1 MFNKLFG
8 KSKKE
13 SPNETKFND
22 SKEVH
27 CEVTGKETTI
37 DNTIVLVKIDG
48 VIALKNLN
56 NPTIDIE
63 NKEIQSEDKPPIK
76 FYSEVV
82 VPENLKPIFG
92 RIFSIINDEDEIEQS
107 TAVISPEGQ
116 KTYSGQKLFPF
127 MEHIN
132 NGVELLQISPT
143 MFFAIID
150 KSAKLKD
157 KNCKNWNTNYKG
169 VLRKYMSKSIT
180 KEQKQNQTFGS
191 PGLLLQGFDVAV
203 SDCSLKNPNGTG
215 YLYRTDGNF
224 KSVDI
229 CSNESAVS
237 FCQKNN
243 ALIYYNDFLNNGE
256 LRVLSPVTESINKNL
271 QNSYL
276 FRSSNI

>member
-1 MFNKLFG
+1 MFKNLFG

-13 SPNETKFND
+13 STTETKFND
-22 SKEVH
+22 SKIVH
-27 CEVTGKETTI
+27 CEVTGKETPV

-56 NPTIDIE
+56 NPTIDYE
-63 NKEIQSEDKPPIK
+63 SKVIQSEDKPPLK
-76 FYSEVV
+76 FYSEVF
-82 VPENLKPIFG
+82 VPEDLKPIFG
-92 RIFSIINDEDEIEQS
+92 KIFSIINDEDDIEQS

-132 NGVELLQISPT
+132 NGVELLQIPPT

-150 KSAKLKD
+150 KNANLKD
-157 KNCKNWNTNYKG
+157 KTCQNWNTNYKG
-169 VLRKYMSKSIT
+169 IGRKYRSKGIL
-180 KEQKQNQTFGS
+180 KEQKQSQTFGS
-191 PGLLLQGFDVAV
+191 PGVLMPGFDVAV
-203 SDCSLKNPNGTG
+203 SDCSQKNPNGTG
-215 YLYRTDGNF
+215 YLYKTDGNF
-224 KSVDI
+224 QPIDI

-243 ALIYYNDFLNNGE
+243 SLIYYNDFLNNGK
-256 LRVLSPVTESINKNL
+256 LRVLSPVTESVNRNL